1 MSKII
6 LTEELL
12 KEAAAKAMKIEC
24 AVLEKCAA
32 QEEEHEFSKEHERR
46 IRELVRRNCGKTK
59 EKRAKTRYGRNGMS
73 LRIRIALVAV
83 VVMMMGSM
91 TVLAVEPLREKVYQM
106 IERIFSDHT
115 EVSFEEIEQ
124 EIKAEAVEADMENYP
139 RRLKKVPEGYT
150 LFSEEDFMKNSE
162 IEVPDFTQI
171 YSNPKDQN
179 LSYVQVLTE
188 NYSVAIT
195 SDGTPAKRI
204 KVGNDEAYLFTD
216 ESNYHG
222 IILQKE
228 GFVYT
233 IGGYDD
239 VEVLIDCLESVF
251 EDD

>member
-6 LTEELL
+6 LTDELL

-46 IRELVRRNCGKTK
+46 IRELVRGNCGK
-59 EKRAKTRYGRNGMS
+59 AKVKPAKYRSNGMS
-73 LRIRIALVAV
+73 LRIRIAFVAV

-124 EIKAEAVEADMENYP
+124 EIRAGAVEADMENYP

-150 LFSEEDFMKNSE
+150 LFSEEDFMKE
-162 IEVPDFTQI
+162 EVELPDFTQGYENSI
-171 YSNPKDQN
+171 GQN
-179 LSYVQVLTE
+179 LWYMQILTE
-188 NYSVAIT
+188 LYEVSLT

-204 KVGNDEAYLFTD
+204 KVGNDDAYLFTD

>member
-6 LTEELL
+6 LTDELL

-24 AVLEKCAA
+24 AVYEKYTA

-46 IRELVRRNCGKTK
+46 IRELVRENCGK
-59 EKRAKTRYGRNGMS
+59 AKVKSGKYRGNRMS
-73 LRIRIALVAV
+73 LRIRIAFVAV
-83 VVMMMGSM
+83 VVLMMGSM

-106 IERIFSDHT
+106 VERIFSDHT

-124 EIKAEAVEADMENYP
+124 EIKAGAVEADMEKYP

-150 LFSEEDFMKNSE
+150 LFSEEDFMKNPE

-171 YSNPKDQN
+171 YSNSKDQN

-188 NYSVAIT
+188 NYSVSIT

-204 KVGNDEAYLFTD
+204 KVGNDDAYLFTD

-239 VEVLIDCLESVF
+239 VEVLIDCLKSVF

>member
-1 MSKII
+1 MSKMI
-6 LTEELL
+6 LTDELL

-24 AVLEKCAA
+24 AVYEKYAA
-32 QEEEHEFSKEHERR
+32 QEEEHEFSKEHERG
-46 IRELVRRNCGKTK
+46 IRELVRENCGK
-59 EKRAKTRYGRNGMS
+59 AKAKSGRYRGNRVS
-73 LRIRIALVAV
+73 LRVRIAFVAV

-124 EIKAEAVEADMENYP
+124 EIRAGAVEADMENYP

-150 LFSEEDFMKNSE
+150 LFSEEDFMKE
-162 IEVPDFTQI
+162 EVELPDFTQGYENSI
-171 YSNPKDQN
+171 GQN
-179 LSYVQVLTE
+179 LWYMQILTE
-188 NYSVAIT
+188 LYEVSLT

-204 KVGNDEAYLFTD
+204 KVGNDDAYLFTD

>member
-6 LTEELL
+6 LTDELL
-12 KEAAAKAMKIEC
+12 KEAAARAMKIEC
-24 AVLEKCAA
+24 AVYEKYTA

-46 IRELVRRNCGKTK
+46 IRELVRENCGK
-59 EKRAKTRYGRNGMS
+59 AKAKSGKYRGNRMS
-73 LRIRIALVAV
+73 LRIRIAFVAV

-124 EIKAEAVEADMENYP
+124 EIRAGAVEADMENYP

-150 LFSEEDFMKNSE
+150 LFSEEDFMKE
-162 IEVPDFTQI
+162 EVELPDFTQGYENSI
-171 YSNPKDQN
+171 GQN
-179 LSYVQVLTE
+179 LWYMQILTE
-188 NYSVAIT
+188 LYEVSLT

-204 KVGNDEAYLFTD
+204 KVGNDDAYLFTD
-216 ESNYHG
+216 ESNYRG

>member
-6 LTEELL
+6 LTDELL

-46 IRELVRRNCGKTK
+46 IRELVRGNCGK
-59 EKRAKTRYGRNGMS
+59 AKVKPAKYRSNGMS
-73 LRIRIALVAV
+73 LRIRIAFVAV

-124 EIKAEAVEADMENYP
+124 EIRAGAVEADMENYP

-150 LFSEEDFMKNSE
+150 LFSEEDVMKNPELELPIFSQGF
-162 IEVPDFTQI
+162 IN
-171 YSNPKDQN
+171 SKDQN
-179 LSYVQVLTE
+179 LW
-188 NYSVAIT
+188 YSQC
-195 SDGTPAKRI
+195 SPA
-204 KVGNDEAYLFTD
+204 N
-216 ESNYHG
+216 
-222 IILQKE
+222 
-228 GFVYT
+228 
-233 IGGYDD
+233 
-239 VEVLIDCLESVF
+239 
-251 EDD
+251 

>member
-1 MSKII
+1 MSKSI
-6 LTEELL
+6 LTDELL

-24 AVLEKCAA
+24 AVYEKCAA
-32 QEEEHEFSKEHERR
+32 REEEHEFSREHERR
-46 IRELVRRNCGKTK
+46 IRELVRENCGKIKTK
-59 EKRAKTRYGRNGMS
+59 PARHRSNRMS

-106 IERIFSDHT
+106 IERIFSDHA
-115 EVSFEEIEQ
+115 EVSFKEIEQ
-124 EIKAEAVEADMENYP
+124 EIKAGAMEADMRNYP
-139 RRLKKVPEGYT
+139 RRLKRVPEGYT
-150 LFSEEDFMKNSE
+150 LFSEDDIMENPE
-162 IEVPDFTQI
+162 IEIPDFTQI
-171 YSNPKDQN
+171 FSNSKNQN
-179 LSYVQVLTE
+179 LSFMQVLTE
-188 NYSVAIT
+188 NYNVSIT
-195 SDGTPAKRI
+195 SDGMPAKRI
-204 KVGNDEAYLFTD
+204 KVGDNEAYLFTD
-216 ESNYHG
+216 KSNYHG

>member
-6 LTEELL
+6 LTDELL

-32 QEEEHEFSKEHERR
+32 QEEEHEFSNEHERR
-46 IRELVRRNCGKTK
+46 IRELVRENCGK
-59 EKRAKTRYGRNGMS
+59 AKAKSGKYRGNRVS
-73 LRIRIALVAV
+73 LRIRIAFVAV
-83 VVMMMGSM
+83 VIMMMGSM

-124 EIKAEAVEADMENYP
+124 EIKAGAVEADMEKYP

-150 LFSEEDFMKNSE
+150 LFSEEDVMKAPELELPIFSQGFKNS
-162 IEVPDFTQI
+162 
-171 YSNPKDQN
+171 KDQN
-179 LSYVQVLTE
+179 LWYSQDLTE
-188 NYSVAIT
+188 LYEVSIT

-216 ESNYHG
+216 EKNYHG

-233 IGGYDD
+233 VGGYDD

>member
-6 LTEELL
+6 LTDELL

-46 IRELVRRNCGKTK
+46 IRELVRGNCGK
-59 EKRAKTRYGRNGMS
+59 AKVKPAKYRSNGMS
-73 LRIRIALVAV
+73 LRIRIAFVAV

-124 EIKAEAVEADMENYP
+124 EIRAGAVEADMENYP

-150 LFSEEDFMKNSE
+150 LFSEEDVMKNPE
-162 IEVPDFTQI
+162 
-171 YSNPKDQN
+171 
-179 LSYVQVLTE
+179 
-188 NYSVAIT
+188 
-195 SDGTPAKRI
+195 
-204 KVGNDEAYLFTD
+204 
-216 ESNYHG
+216 
-222 IILQKE
+222 
-228 GFVYT
+228 
-233 IGGYDD
+233 
-239 VEVLIDCLESVF
+239 LEPMSF
-251 EDD
+251 S